1 MGKNRRYRDDERN
14 WNDIPKMVGTF
25 LLVMVGWVLFRS
37 PDILCFVDYL
47 SGIWDSSLLSMPFVE
62 NALHLAVTGVAIA
75 LMLWME
81 WRKQLPNRWWMYY
94 ALTLAIW
101 WFAGQDID
109 FIYFQF

>member
-1 MGKNRRYRDDERN
+1 
-14 WNDIPKMVGTF
+14 MVGTF
-25 LLVMVGWVLFRS
+25 LLVMVGWILFRS
-37 PDILCFVDYL
+37 PDTLCFVDYL

-62 NALHLAVTGVAIA
+62 NALHLAVTGIAIV

-81 WRKQLPNRWWMYY
+81 WKNRLPNRWWMYY